1 LGDPNL
7 SAFIWSVADLSDDDQ
22 LVYVNDVIMGKLLE
36 SQTLQQ
42 QAVNNSKEQ
51 FGSSPT
57 LTTGITDAIMDA
69 MDAHTAMSRQALNST
84 EIREGIKEILLNY
97 AGLWE
102 ALRVPLRSTLWRTT
116 FAQNRSE
123 GW

>member
-1 LGDPNL
+1 
-7 SAFIWSVADLSDDDQ
+7 
-22 LVYVNDVIMGKLLE
+22 
-36 SQTLQQ
+36 
-42 QAVNNSKEQ
+42 
-51 FGSSPT
+51 
-57 LTTGITDAIMDA
+57 MDA

-84 EIREGIKEILLNY
+84 EVREGIKEILLNY